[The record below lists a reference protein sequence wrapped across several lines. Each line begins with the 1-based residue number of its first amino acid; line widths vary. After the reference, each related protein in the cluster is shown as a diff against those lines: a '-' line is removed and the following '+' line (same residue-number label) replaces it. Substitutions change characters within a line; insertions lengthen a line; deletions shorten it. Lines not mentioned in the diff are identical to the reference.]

1 MRAALSALNHRF
13 DEDQPRVPAGS
24 PGGGQFAKGS
34 GGGDGGSS
42 AKPDTKLPTGP
53 GGNEA
58 TAGSHVLHDE

>member
-1 MRAALSALNHRF
+1 
-13 DEDQPRVPAGS
+13 VPAGS